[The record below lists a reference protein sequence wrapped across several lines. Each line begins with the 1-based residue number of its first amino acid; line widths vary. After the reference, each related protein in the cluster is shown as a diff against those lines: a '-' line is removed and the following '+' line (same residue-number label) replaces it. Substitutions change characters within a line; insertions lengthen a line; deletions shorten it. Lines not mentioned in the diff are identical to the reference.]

1 MSDTNDVRI
10 RDFQS
15 STSRNR
21 SATQA
26 APNIPRIS
34 LDSPSPGPRR
44 YSTLSPSAT
53 IRGNISSMERAR
65 RASDAS
71 SASGSLHRRPT
82 RQDTVRH
89 YHSPSQPNW
98 EVAGGEPGID
108 TSKDP
113 EAHFD
118 HLMQECQ
125 ITVVDFSDERMSKYE
140 LDNEG
145 LVEFL
150 KDPREDWVACRWIN
164 VNGLSWD
171 VIKELGNK
179 HNLHRLAIEDLMNT
193 RGRTKADW
201 YSDHAFILL
210 TLQKLIRTRRE
221 DPDSSDES
229 GEVTD
234 GKSHKKVPAWRRW
247 LSGDPKDAYG
257 KPLPPSPTQKL
268 EEQKHDM
275 GFGGGHKLASLKYPP
290 QSPYRTLQR
299 YRGGANF
306 ERTIYMERNSML
318 TKRDL
323 AVSVE
328 QVSIFITADNTVI
341 CFFEHSADDIEG
353 PILKRLET
361 VDTILR
367 RSADASMLVQ
377 AVMDAIIDLAM
388 PVVSAYEDTMGE
400 LEVDVLTDPDIENS
414 KSLYI
419 LSSELAILRNNMQ
432 PVANVIAALRDHRND
447 PLAGSGTNKVGRLV
461 ASSVSISPLTHTYLG
476 DVEDH
481 CLTIVQ
487 NLDIMRRTVGDM
499 IDLLFNQMG
508 ATQNESMQTLTTVT
522 IFFLPLT
529 FLTGYFGMN
538 FEKFD
543 AIKHSDAYFW
553 QITAPVMFATICVL
567 LHPTLS
573 RWFKRKGQQW
583 WIFRQKRARGVQQVR
598 GGAPTR
604 RPVSGQGR
612 TRRSRPDFKDD
623 V

>member
-1 MSDTNDVRI
+1 MSV
-10 RDFQS
+10 
-15 STSRNR
+15 
-21 SATQA
+21 
-26 APNIPRIS
+26 
-34 LDSPSPGPRR
+34 DSPPPGPRR
-44 YSTLSPSAT
+44 YNTASPPAMGH
-53 IRGNISSMERAR
+53 GNSSSMDRGR
-65 RASDAS
+65 TDSRASS
-71 SASGSLHRRPT
+71 ISESLHRRVT
-82 RQDTVRH
+82 RQNTVRN
-89 YHSPSQPNW
+89 YHSPSRPNW
-98 EVAGGEPGID
+98 EEPGAEPGID
-108 TSKDP
+108 TSKEP
-113 EAHFD
+113 EPHFN
-118 HLMQECQ
+118 HLLQECQ

-150 KDPREDWVACRWIN
+150 KEPREDWVSCRWIN

-210 TLQKLIRTRRE
+210 TLQKLIRTKKE
-221 DPDSSDES
+221 EPDSDDES
-229 GEVTD
+229 HESTD
-234 GKSHKKVPAWRRW
+234 GKSHKKIPAWRRW

-257 KPLPPSPTQKL
+257 NPLPPSPSQRL
-268 EEQKHDM
+268 EEQKHDL
-275 GFGGGHKLASLKYPP
+275 GFGGHNLASLKYPP
-290 QSPYRTLQR
+290 PPPYRTLQR
-299 YRGGANF
+299 YRGGTNF

-388 PVVSAYEDTMGE
+388 PVISAYEDTMGE
-400 LEVDVLTDPDIENS
+400 LELDVLTDPDIENS
-414 KSLYI
+414 RSLYI

-447 PLAGSGTNKVGRLV
+447 PQAATATNKTGRLV
-461 ASSVSISPLTHTYLG
+461 ASSVSISPLTNTYLG

-481 CLTIVQ
+481 CLMIVQ

-508 ATQNESMQTLTTVT
+508 ATQNESMKTLTTVT

-538 FEKFD
+538 FTKFS
-543 AIKHSDAYFW
+543 AIEHSDAYFW
-553 QITAPVMFATICVL
+553 MITAPVMFVTICVL
-567 LHPTLS
+567 L
-573 RWFKRKGQQW
+573 
-583 WIFRQKRARGVQQVR
+583 
-598 GGAPTR
+598 
-604 RPVSGQGR
+604 
-612 TRRSRPDFKDD
+612 
-623 V
+623 

>member
-1 MSDTNDVRI
+1 MASYALLTRNSESALFSVSKLPYCFSRRVQALVIGPAAVKSRPSTTVESPFPCQFKATNCYGRDNHFPLPILPSQHTLLTLATSYCCRTMSDTNDVRI

-201 YSDHAFILL
+201 YSDHAFSRCFPSLL
-210 TLQKLIRTRRE
+210 AGCLYNGIGMYTKGINQTVSIRIVMFGGRE
-221 DPDSSDES
+221 NF
-229 GEVTD
+229 
-234 GKSHKKVPAWRRW
+234 GKS
-247 LSGDPKDAYG
+247 
-257 KPLPPSPTQKL
+257 
-268 EEQKHDM
+268 
-275 GFGGGHKLASLKYPP
+275 FG
-290 QSPYRTLQR
+290 
-299 YRGGANF
+299 
-306 ERTIYMERNSML
+306 
-318 TKRDL
+318 
-323 AVSVE
+323 
-328 QVSIFITADNTVI
+328 
-341 CFFEHSADDIEG
+341 
-353 PILKRLET
+353 
-361 VDTILR
+361 
-367 RSADASMLVQ
+367 
-377 AVMDAIIDLAM
+377 
-388 PVVSAYEDTMGE
+388 
-400 LEVDVLTDPDIENS
+400 
-414 KSLYI
+414 
-419 LSSELAILRNNMQ
+419 
-432 PVANVIAALRDHRND
+432 
-447 PLAGSGTNKVGRLV
+447 
-461 ASSVSISPLTHTYLG
+461 
-476 DVEDH
+476 
-481 CLTIVQ
+481 
-487 NLDIMRRTVGDM
+487 
-499 IDLLFNQMG
+499 
-508 ATQNESMQTLTTVT
+508 
-522 IFFLPLT
+522 
-529 FLTGYFGMN
+529 
-538 FEKFD
+538 
-543 AIKHSDAYFW
+543 
-553 QITAPVMFATICVL
+553 
-567 LHPTLS
+567 
-573 RWFKRKGQQW
+573 
-583 WIFRQKRARGVQQVR
+583 
-598 GGAPTR
+598 
-604 RPVSGQGR
+604 
-612 TRRSRPDFKDD
+612 DD
-623 V
+623 VRLRCNHRLSDFGSSHYICDFLIVYLFIAIC